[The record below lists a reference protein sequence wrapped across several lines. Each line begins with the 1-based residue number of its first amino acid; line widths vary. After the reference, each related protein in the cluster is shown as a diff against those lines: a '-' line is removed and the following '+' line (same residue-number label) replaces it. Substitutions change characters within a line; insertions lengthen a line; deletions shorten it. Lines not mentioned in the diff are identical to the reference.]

1 MATYTVKQGDTLSA
15 LAKQYNTTVDEIAK
29 TNTIQNPNFITVG
42 QNLQIPTVTGDANI
56 PPNIPVAATS
66 DVLKVDTTPPPTVP
80 DASTIANGVL
90 AGEQAK
96 QAQAQRDADIIKN
109 SYQQTAPIEQ
119 QNTTLADRV
128 TSLYEKLGG
137 KSARSQELS
146 QQSGIPEINKNID
159 DLNVQIAKRAAQFQ
173 NEIAGLS
180 GRGEGQTNAV
190 VAAET
195 ERARRIAATELTGLQ
210 AIKAAYEGNL
220 NRAKATVEE
229 ALKAEFE
236 PIEAQ
241 INAAIF
247 NLERND
253 KNLTLAEKRRAEQTA
268 AELNQ
273 KKQEVEDAKQE
284 KRDIFDLAISAVQ
297 NGADPATAEAM
308 KNAKTKE
315 EALSIGAKVLGNE
328 FRIKEQQRQFEND
341 LSLKKFA
348 LDEAATRASIANI
361 QSQINERGASAQG
374 YDPTEILAFAQQ
386 YAATGSIP
394 TGLPKGS
401 FGIVSEAAKE
411 LPKQEGALV
420 SINTGITPTNLSAE
434 QQKGIIAAQEALTKT
449 LPELQRLFPKLYT
462 GLVGGL
468 AGKIYTTKDRQ
479 DYLTL
484 RQEFLNKLLQARS
497 GATVTPQ
504 EYDRYAQLLPTT
516 FNQILGFGSD
526 GSKKLSSL
534 EKSLRATLDNQLS
547 SNQVSIYG
555 YSKVKIGNEE
565 HKVGEILSNE
575 FGRARVNPDGTLT
588 LIPE

>member
-159 DLNVQIAKRAAQFQ
+159 DLNAQIAKRSAQFQ

-195 ERARRIAATELTGLQ
+195 DRARRIAATELAGLA
-210 AIKAAYEGNL
+210 AIKSAYEGNL
-220 NRAKATVEE
+220 NRAKATIDE
-229 ALKAEFE
+229 ALNAEYE
-236 PIEAQ
+236 PIQAQ
-241 INAAIF
+241 IQAAMF
-247 NLERND
+247 NLEQN
-253 KNLTLAEKRRAEQTA
+253 KENFTTAEKRRAEETL

-273 KKQEVEDAKQE
+273 RKQEVEDAKQE
-284 KRDIFDLAISAVQ
+284 KRDVFGIAVEAIKQ
-297 NGADPATAEAM
+297 GADPATAESI

-315 EALSIGAKVLGNE
+315 EAVALGAKALGNG
-328 FRIKEQQRQFEND
+328 FRIAEEQRQFERN
-341 LSLKKFA
+341 LALKKFA
-348 LDEAATRASIANI
+348 LDEAQTRASIANI
-361 QSQINERGASAQG
+361 QDQIVKRGQESQG

-386 YAATGSIP
+386 YASTGKIP
-394 TGLPKGS
+394 TGIPKGS
-401 FGIVSEAAKE
+401 FGVISEVAKE
-411 LPKQEGALV
+411 APKPNGTLVDRNTGVAPSGLSATESAGVTALNEIVNQTLPKLKELFPK
-420 SINTGITPTNLSAE
+420 INTGIIG
-434 QQKGIIAAQEALTKT
+434 GIT
-449 LPELQRLFPKLYT
+449 
-462 GLVGGL
+462 
-468 AGKIYTTKDRQ
+468 GKIYTSQERQ
-479 DYLTL
+479 DYSTL
-484 RQEFLNKLLQARS
+484 RQEFLSKLLVARS
-497 GATVTPQ
+497 GANVTEQ
-504 EYDRYAQLLPTT
+504 EYNRYAKLLPGE
-516 FNQILGFGSD
+516 FNQPFFLGSD
-526 GSKKLSSL
+526 GLKKLNSL
-534 EKSLRATLDNQLS
+534 EKSMKTNLDSFLNTNQLS
-547 SNQVSIYG
+547 VYG
-555 YSKVKIGNEE
+555 YSTVDVGGTNY
-565 HKVGEILSNE
+565 KVGDVISN
-575 FGRARVNPDGTLT
+575 GQQSARVNPDGTLT
-588 LIPE
+588 IIQ